1 MLAWSLIHRD
11 CVVELI
17 LVRHGLPERQELDD
31 GKADPPLS
39 AVGHQQAEA
48 VAQWLQGE
56 AIDAVYASTMNR
68 ARETAQPFALAQGL
82 EIAQRE
88 GIVEYDRHA
97 ASYVP
102 MEELRRED
110 PEAWR
115 AFVSGG
121 YNDHIDIHQFHA
133 TVVNTLE
140 QIVADHGGQ
149 RVAVFCHGGVINVWT
164 AHVLGLTPSLFF
176 EPKYTS
182 IHRYLCA
189 RSGERNLVCLNEAA
203 HLKGTGLL

>member
-1 MLAWSLIHRD
+1 M
-11 CVVELI
+11 ELI
-17 LVRHGLPERQELDD
+17 LVRHGLPERQELDE

-39 AVGHQQAEA
+39 SVGREQAQLVGRWLLDMAQEA
-48 VAQWLQGE
+48 P
-56 AIDAVYASTMNR
+56 IHAVYSSTMNR
-68 ARETAQPFALAQGL
+68 ARETAEPFAALSDMD
-82 EIAQRE
+82 IATRE

-121 YNDHIDIHQFHA
+121 YNDHLDIHQFHA
-133 TVVNTLE
+133 SVVNTLE
-140 QIVADHGGQ
+140 QIIANHSGE

-164 AHVLGLTPSLFF
+164 AHVLGMTPRLFF

-203 HLKGTGLL
+203 HLKGTGLI

>member
-1 MLAWSLIHRD
+1 M
-11 CVVELI
+11 ELI
-17 LVRHGLPERQELDD
+17 LVRHGLPERQEVDD

-39 AVGHQQAEA
+39 AVGHEQAQC
-48 VAQWLQGE
+48 VAGWLQDE
-56 AIDAVYASTMNR
+56 VIDAVYASTMNR
-68 ARETAQPFALAQGL
+68 ARQTAEPFASAQGL
-82 EIAQRE
+82 AIEQRE

-102 MEELRRED
+102 MEELRSED
-110 PEAWR
+110 PEAWA

-140 QIVADHGGQ
+140 EIIVEHAGQ

-182 IHRYLCA
+182 IHRFLCA

-203 HLKGTGLL
+203 HLKAAGLI